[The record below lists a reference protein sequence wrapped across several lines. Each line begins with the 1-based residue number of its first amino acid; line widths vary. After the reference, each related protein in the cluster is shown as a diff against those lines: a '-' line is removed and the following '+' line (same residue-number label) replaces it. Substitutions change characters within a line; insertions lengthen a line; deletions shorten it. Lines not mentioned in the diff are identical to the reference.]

1 MFPDRHVNEL
11 QQLLLTLDCWLPGVD
26 RKVSGLTLRAALSAP
41 SVENAD
47 LLRNG
52 KDRDLCGET
61 NRIFLKHGVSAAY
74 TLREPAP
81 VRLVKIVFDS
91 DLLRESFGD
100 MHECEKIHSMR
111 CNTSDEDPVM
121 FVPTGLAKSFELRA
135 DGKKIFGTDRNL
147 SRNLLI
153 PVGGTVSEISLTVK
167 ENWGGTDESA
177 VFTFE
182 LI

>member
-1 MFPDRHVNEL
+1 
-11 QQLLLTLDCWLPGVD
+11 
-26 RKVSGLTLRAALSAP
+26 
-41 SVENAD
+41 
-47 LLRNG
+47 
-52 KDRDLCGET
+52 
-61 NRIFLKHGVSAAY
+61 
-74 TLREPAP
+74 
-81 VRLVKIVFDS
+81 
-91 DLLRESFGD
+91 
-100 MHECEKIHSMR
+100 
-111 CNTSDEDPVM
+111 M